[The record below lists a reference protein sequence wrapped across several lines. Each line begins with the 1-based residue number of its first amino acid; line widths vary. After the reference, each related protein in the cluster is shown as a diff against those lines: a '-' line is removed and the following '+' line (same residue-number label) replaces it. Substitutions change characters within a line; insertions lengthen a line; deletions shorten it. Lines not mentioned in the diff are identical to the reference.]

1 MAINIANSIETI
13 NKSLEWI
20 KKHKPE
26 QYEKQFLQLVEER
39 LKLKKIYEAE
49 KNNPGIAAYGQSQ
62 VGKSY
67 LMNCILQ
74 NSNSPFMVETE
85 NGEYNFVEKI
95 NPIGEGQEATGVV
108 TRFSSYELNES
119 EYIKQYPIRMRVHS
133 VKDVVAIISDTYF
146 NEFDDY
152 TTVGDEDIKK
162 CCEEWVNK
170 YSKNKPLP
178 KPFVSPD
185 DMLDL
190 KAYFKKHINNAQT
203 FTNEKTA
210 LFEKLALLIDKIPPG
225 DYAEIFSIFW
235 NKEEAYTRI
244 FNRCHDTIKRL
255 DYSDYIY
262 LPIEAVLHGGT
273 KQDTIMS
280 VSCLKLLSTQ
290 YEDQYKTSAYKMD
303 RGEIRNLGIFSKS
316 ELCVVCSEVIIKI
329 SSDFLVKESKYD
341 TQNMQQSSKDIL
353 SDQPMRLEILKHT
366 DLLDF
371 PGARARGG
379 MLLNKIKE
387 HEQLMYSLL
396 RGKVSYLFNKYNSE
410 KSINILLY
418 CHHHKNN
425 EVPTMWQMLESWVEE
440 YVGDTPEK
448 RAELIRQTTVS
459 PLFHIGTMF
468 NLNLQYPDNRED
480 GMTDKGITSKWKGRF
495 QELLLEQIFRKTNE
509 NWVANWTGRGI
520 PFQNCYMLRD
530 YEFSK
535 NIYDGWEEYGKE
547 KDLKIDMDY
556 YKRNRDL
563 FIKSN
568 REYNLFKDAAL
579 AWDVSATQNNDGA
592 LYIME
597 NLVKVA
603 TNIREARKN
612 QFNELCKKSL
622 ERIYSIMKDY
632 YVIDDAAEILA
643 ANIKKANAIFRELE
657 FTCQA
662 NPEYFGHL
670 LQAMQISE
678 IYCYNE
684 VHKIVPKLT
693 DMLTQ
698 DETIRDYELIRVR
711 CDNFRGCVSEEEHW
725 ERLISAY
732 RFGDK
737 DEAVNYLVRRKVEP
751 DKLFSNSNVARKPS
765 AIIAN
770 ELVNQWKERLAGV
783 EFTGE
788 FSGDGRMDDI
798 VLNNLIDCMIGAATN
813 IKLADRIEDEISDY
827 VNIQNFSL
835 INEDMVADI
844 VSTTI
849 SDFVMDFGFRY
860 LTKEQRDNSFRIAKQ
875 QNLDCYKTT
884 QQPRKEKYSSDEMT
898 GLFDTILSSGRRF
911 TPAYEANYNSWLEYM
926 YISYIVHLNVPD
938 YDHEANE
945 DLKVIL
951 DELIANV

>member
-1 MAINIANSIETI
+1 MALNIANCIDNI
-13 NKSLEWI
+13 NKSIDWI
-20 KKHKPE
+20 KTNKPE
-26 QYEKQFLQLVEER
+26 QYEKQFLLLVEER
-39 LKLKKIYEAE
+39 LKLRKIYEAE

-74 NSNSPFMVETE
+74 NNNSPFIVETE
-85 NGEYNFVEKI
+85 SGNYNFVEKI

-108 TRFSSYELNES
+108 TRFSSYKLNEG
-119 EYIKQYPIRMRVHS
+119 EYVKKYPIRMRVHS
-133 VKDVVAIISDTYF
+133 VKDVIAIISDTYF

-152 TTVGDEDIKK
+152 TTIGEDDIKSF
-162 CCEEWVNK
+162 CDELEEK
-170 YSKNKPLP
+170 FSKNKPQFNP
-178 KPFVSPD
+178 YVTPD

-190 KAYFKKHINNAQT
+190 KSYFKKHINNAQT

-210 LFEKLALLIDKIPPG
+210 LFEKLALLIDKIPPSN
-225 DYAEIFSIFW
+225 YAEIFSVFW
-235 NKEEAYTRI
+235 NKEEAYTNI
-244 FNRCHDTIKRL
+244 FKRCHDTIKRL
-255 DYSDYIY
+255 NYSDYIY
-262 LPIEAVLHGGT
+262 LPIEAVLHCGT

-290 YEDQYKTSAYKMD
+290 NENQFKTSAYNMVN
-303 RGEIRNLGIFSKS
+303 GEIQNLGIFSKS

-341 TQNMQQSSKDIL
+341 TEKMDQSSKDAL
-353 SDQPMRLEILKHT
+353 SNDTLRLDILKHT

-410 KSINILLY
+410 KNINILLY

-440 YVGDTPEK
+440 YVGKTPEK
-448 RAELIRQTTVS
+448 RFELIQQTKVS

-468 NLNLQYPDNRED
+468 NLNLQYPDNKED

-535 NIYDGWEEYGKE
+535 NIYEGWEEYGKE
-547 KDLKIDMDY
+547 KGLKIDAAY
-556 YKRNRDL
+556 YERNKEL
-563 FIKSN
+563 FIKGN
-568 REYNLFKDAAL
+568 KEYNLFKDPAL
-579 AWDVSATQNNDGA
+579 SWDVSATQNNDGS
-592 LYIME
+592 LFIME
-597 NLVKVA
+597 NLAKVA
-603 TNIREARKN
+603 SNIREARKS
-612 QFNELCKKSL
+612 QFIELCNKSIS
-622 ERIYSIMKDY
+622 RVYSIMKEY
-632 YVIDDAAEILA
+632 LVIDDASEILA
-643 ANIKKANAIFRELE
+643 VNIQKANAIFRELE
-657 FTCQA
+657 FTCQS
-662 NPEYFGHL
+662 NPEFFGHL

-684 VHKIVPKLT
+684 VHKLVPNLA
-693 DMLTQ
+693 DALTQ
-698 DETIRDYELIRVR
+698 DKKITDYELIRSR
-711 CDNFRGCVSEEEHW
+711 CDNFRGCVSEDEHW
-725 ERLISAY
+725 ERMISVYKFSDRGEAANFLIKKNVY
-732 RFGDK
+732 F
-737 DEAVNYLVRRKVEP
+737 E
-751 DKLFSNSNVARKPS
+751 KLFSNNNVRRRPS

-770 ELVNQWKERLAGV
+770 ELVRKWKRRITSV

-788 FSGDGRMDDI
+788 FSGTDRMDDI
-798 VLNNLIDCMIGAATN
+798 ALNNLVDCMISSAMN
-813 IKLADRIEDEISDY
+813 IKLTEKIENEIADY

-844 VSTTI
+844 ISTTI
-849 SDFVMDFGFRY
+849 SDFVMDFGYKY
-860 LTKEQRDNSFRIAKQ
+860 LSKEQKDNSFRIAKQ
-875 QNLDCYKTT
+875 ENLDCYKTT
-884 QQPRKEKYSSDEMT
+884 SEPRKETYNSDELKT
-898 GLFDTILSSGRRF
+898 LFDSVFSSVRKF

-926 YISYIVHLNVPD
+926 YISYIVHLNVPN
-938 YDHEANE
+938 YDHKANE
-945 DLKVIL
+945 DLKTIL
-951 DELIANV
+951 EDLKVNA